1 MKGRSPARGFGG
13 LEHRAGDTRPA
24 SMIPRRGG
32 PFSPRHEVGPTERGS
47 GRGRVAHP
55 VDRYRRVTWCR
66 CYVDPGCPPPAA
78 ALAPSLQQPPSARC
92 PADRGCCDGAGQS
105 VASSAITP
113 HPTSPAPVM
122 ASGIG
127 LEMIGLT
134 MIAIAPATALISA
147 ALVVSLARGMFR
159 GSPATPHLY
168 GSPRDSLRVRRG
180 PPWCSPAVELPAQRV
195 GAESSVCHATCRCRE
210 RDRRFDLSAAAE

>member
-1 MKGRSPARGFGG
+1 
-13 LEHRAGDTRPA
+13 
-24 SMIPRRGG
+24 MIPRRGG

-78 ALAPSLQQPPSARC
+78 ALAPSLQQPPSLPC
-92 PADRGCCDGAGQS
+92 PADLGRRDGAGQS

-113 HPTSPAPVM
+113 HTTSPAPVM
-122 ASGIG
+122 ASGSG

-147 ALVVSLARGMFR
+147 AIVVSLARGMLR
-159 GSPATPHLY
+159 GSPATPHLLRQSERLMA
-168 GSPRDSLRVRRG
+168 GSSG
-180 PPWCSPAVELPAQRV
+180 PVLVFTGCA
-195 GAESSVCHATCRCRE
+195 ATCATWGCRE
-210 RDRRFDLSAAAE
+210 LGTAASAAAASHIRACSGDLVGQG